1 MSDDKKFMLKVSSI
15 PRRQVGTGRTS
26 VDPQIVEMAGW
37 KTGQVLE
44 ISYDKTTFARLW
56 PGNIQYGSGLIELDG
71 TTRKNAGAGMGDRV
85 HVRAVQARPAVEVLL
100 SPAEEIKLDG
110 LQEFMEQ
117 NYANRVLCSG
127 DDLTLG
133 TQLGTRIQLKIVNTK
148 PSGPVIVSDS
158 TRFILGDAGMS
169 STTAFTYDDLG
180 GLDNEI
186 KKIREMVEMPLRHP
200 ELFEK
205 VGIEAPKG
213 VLLHGP
219 PGTGKTLLARAVA
232 GETSAHFVH
241 VSGPEIM
248 GKYYGESEERMRSI
262 FEEAKKNAPSVI
274 FIDEIDS
281 IAPKRDEVSGEVEKR
296 VVSQLLTLMDGLHS
310 RGKVVV
316 IAATNRPDSI
326 DGALRR
332 PGRFDREMEIGIP
345 DKKGRYDILRI
356 HTQGMPMEESVDLDY
371 ISKVTHG
378 FVGADLQALSKEAA
392 MGALRRII
400 PEVDLEQDR
409 IPSDTLQKIRITSED
424 FREALREVRPSA
436 LREVLVQI
444 PDVSWDDVGGLVQ
457 LKTELQESI
466 EWPIQ
471 HTKAFKFVGAEPPH
485 GILLHG
491 PPGTGKTL
499 IAKALAHET
508 NSNFI
513 SIKGPELLSKWVG
526 ESEKGVREIFRK
538 ARQAAPCVIFFDEI
552 DSLAPARGTDTGT
565 HVTENVV
572 SQILSEM
579 DGLEE
584 LHDVVVVA
592 ATNRPDMIDNA
603 LLRPGRFDKVIEV
616 PNPDADGRRQILQI
630 HTKKKPLGD
639 IDLEQLVKDTDGFAG
654 ADLYSICNAAAMSA
668 LRRYVHDNDDVMLSN
683 LRELTKETTHP
694 GLTVPDDVQDILITQ
709 KDLTDAIMI
718 HKERLNFESKPKDF
732 A

>member
-26 VDPQIVEMAGW
+26 VDPQIVEMASW

-85 HVRAVQARPAVEVLL
+85 HVRSVQARPAVEVLL

-248 GKYYGESEERMRSI
+248 GKYHGESEERMRSI

-409 IPSDTLQKIRITSED
+409 IPSDTLQKIRITAED

-444 PDVSWDDVGGLVQ
+444 PDVSWDDVGGLAQ

-485 GILLHG
+485 GVLLHG

-592 ATNRPDMIDNA
+592 ATNRPDMIDSA

-668 LRRYVHDNDDVMLSN
+668 LRRHVHDDNDDN
-683 LRELTKETTHP
+683 
-694 GLTVPDDVQDILITQ
+694 VQDILITQ
-709 KDLTDAIMI
+709 KDLTDAIVI
-718 HKERLNFESKPKDF
+718 HKERLNFESKPNNF

>member
-1 MSDDKKFMLKVSSI
+1 MGDDKKFMLKVSSI

-44 ISYDKTTFARLW
+44 ITYDKTTFARLW
-56 PGNIQYGSGLIELDG
+56 PGNIQYGSGLIEMDG

-133 TQLGTRIQLKIVNTK
+133 TQLGARIQLKIVNTK
-148 PSGPVIVSDS
+148 PSGPVIVSDN

-248 GKYYGESEERMRSI
+248 GKYHGESEERMRSI

-444 PDVSWDDVGGLVQ
+444 PDVSWDDVGGLAQ

-592 ATNRPDMIDNA
+592 ATNRPDMIDSA

-630 HTKKKPLGD
+630 HTKKKPLGN
-639 IDLEQLVKDTDGFAG
+639 IDLEQLVNDTDGFAG
-654 ADLYSICNAAAMSA
+654 ADIYSICNAAAMSA
-668 LRRYVHDNDDVMLSN
+668 LRRHVHDNN
-683 LRELTKETTHP
+683 
-694 GLTVPDDVQDILITQ
+694 DVQDILITQ

-718 HKERLNFESKPKDF
+718 HKERLNFESKPKNF

>member
-1 MSDDKKFMLKVSSI
+1 MGDDKKFMLKVSSI

-56 PGNIQYGSGLIELDG
+56 PGNIQYGSGLIEMDG

-85 HVRAVQARPAVEVLL
+85 HVRTVQARPAVEVLL
-100 SPAEEIKLDG
+100 SPAEEIRLDG

-148 PSGPVIVSDS
+148 PLGPVIVSDN

-248 GKYYGESEERMRSI
+248 GKYHGESEERMRSI

-444 PDVSWDDVGGLVQ
+444 PDVSWDDVGGLTQ

-592 ATNRPDMIDNA
+592 ATNRPDMIDSA

-616 PNPDADGRRQILQI
+616 PNPDANGRRQILQI
-630 HTKKKPLGD
+630 HTKKKPLGN

-654 ADLYSICNAAAMSA
+654 ADIYSICNAAAMSA
-668 LRRYVHDNDDVMLSN
+668 LRRHVHDNDDV
-683 LRELTKETTHP
+683 
-694 GLTVPDDVQDILITQ
+694 DDILITQ
-709 KDLTDAIMI
+709 KDLTDAITI
-718 HKERLNFESKPKDF
+718 HKERLNFESKPKNF
-732 A
+732 T